1 MFLYLINKENH
12 NTISQQQC
20 MLRRRSNCF
29 RYISPMIFLPAN
41 KEEHNANSDVGEENA
56 HPYLETEWI
65 HERKDTGT
73 LLHGLL
79 KS

>member
-1 MFLYLINKENH
+1 
-12 NTISQQQC
+12 
-20 MLRRRSNCF
+20 
-29 RYISPMIFLPAN
+29 MIFLPAN

-65 HERKDTGT
+65 HERKDSGT

-79 KS
+79 KI